1 MGTLAGKIA
10 KASIKLGGSLSKD
23 KTNTS
28 DRYSYVSADSIIASA
43 GQCLASV
50 GVTVFP
56 AITSTEVVTFDR
68 GQGKF
73 RYDARVQF
81 CFIVADD
88 ESQMELIWPG
98 YGSDYTVPD
107 KAIYKA
113 ITSGHK
119 YFLAKL
125 LCIGADN
132 EDGEHE
138 TEASA
143 TLAGSTNEGPNTCP
157 SCRAPVGKIHA
168 NNCQVPTPKTT
179 VQPTTKQAA
188 QTAQPKQAAAKV
200 QDAPPAD
207 FTLDSVP
214 AIPFETDASRE
225 FAAIPSAS
233 APRPRWNRPDEA
245 YAWAIESGACAN
257 EFEAKN
263 SLKKI
268 TDERFDGK
276 LTGNNL
282 QSAFDAFYARQLEKL
297 VAAAA

>member
-1 MGTLAGKIA
+1 MLATAIPRGATAADLEQSFAAVAPILPEAVALIDTTDATFQDNRGLSAEVVTHLDA
-10 KASIKLGGSLSKD
+10 KGLGL
-23 KTNTS
+23 
-28 DRYSYVSADSIIASA
+28 
-43 GQCLASV
+43 
-50 GVTVFP
+50 
-56 AITSTEVVTFDR
+56 VTFDR

-132 EDGEHE
+132 EDSEHE
-138 TEASA
+138 TEANA
-143 TLAGSTNEGPNTCP
+143 TLAGSVNDGPNTCP

-179 VQPTTKQAA
+179 VQPPSK
-188 QTAQPKQAAAKV
+188 QTAKTAAPK

-207 FTLDSVP
+207 FTLADVDPLS
-214 AIPFETDASRE
+214 FETDPIKEWAE
-225 FAAIPSAS
+225 IPGAT
-233 APRPRWNRPDEA
+233 PTRPDRPTWHKPADA

-268 TDERFDGK
+268 TDEQFGGK

-282 QSAFDAFYARQLEKL
+282 QDAFDRFHARQVEKL
-297 VAAAA
+297 AAAAA